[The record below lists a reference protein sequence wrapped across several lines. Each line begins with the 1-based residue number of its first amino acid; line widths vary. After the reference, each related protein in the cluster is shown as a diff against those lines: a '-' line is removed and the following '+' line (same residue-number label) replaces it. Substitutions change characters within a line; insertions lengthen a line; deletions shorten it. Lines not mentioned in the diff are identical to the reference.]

1 MPAISEMNTMAR
13 PRSSTGKEKRA
24 SMACIPIF
32 GPELEVGLIEIE
44 PSLCF
49 SFISCFGDFGFALTT
64 MTAQDQA
71 GLIASII

>member
-1 MPAISEMNTMAR
+1 
-13 PRSSTGKEKRA
+13 
-24 SMACIPIF
+24 MACIPIF